1 MKPKTLRP
9 AVLCTAIGILNACTT
24 AGLSSSTAPMLE
36 SSVMQTKPQMRASDR
51 ILYWLEEAREL
62 HDMATHREREAE
74 LILMTG
80 PGPSTNAFVK
90 HMRVLAHQLNEVAQ
104 YADQQAKEAEAEIS
118 PEELQQLHFVQR
130 WPGGTPIG
138 KVFLS
143 QPGGGKR

>member
-1 MKPKTLRP
+1 
-9 AVLCTAIGILNACTT
+9 
-24 AGLSSSTAPMLE
+24 
-36 SSVMQTKPQMRASDR
+36 MQTKPQMSASDR

-90 HMRVLAHQLNEVAQ
+90 HMRVLAHQLDEVAQ

-118 PEELQQLHFVQR
+118 AEELRQLHFV
-130 WPGGTPIG
+130 GGRETVTHRDWTTAGPLHRGRVPRPREPPSGCIERLLTHHHHRG
-138 KVFLS
+138 KTENRLA
-143 QPGGGKR
+143 KNTTYR